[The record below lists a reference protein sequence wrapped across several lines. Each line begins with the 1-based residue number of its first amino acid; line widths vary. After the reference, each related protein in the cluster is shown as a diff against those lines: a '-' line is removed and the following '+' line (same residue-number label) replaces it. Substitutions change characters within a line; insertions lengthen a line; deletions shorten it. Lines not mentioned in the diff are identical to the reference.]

1 MDFVFGL
8 IEFGLMILL
17 FIIAKVSVKHA
28 SNKWRLVY
36 AAPTFLAIAIAVFDG
51 FDVNHIC
58 IYLAAALQLTALFFT
73 FEQVK
78 RKQCLAVISAV
89 MIVANIVFIS
99 ISPSYHRCSYLADF
113 EKAFDTMKAHYVL
126 DREKGIDWDELYSKY
141 EPVFKEVDKT
151 QDHVENYKA
160 WRRFLDEF
168 YDGHVSYCE
177 NSEGLGRDA
186 FCRAYGNDYG
196 LSLARLTSGEIVAI
210 NVEGYDNSYTIDS
223 EEHDVIGMHTVKE
236 IFRPDTAEAD
246 RLTLKNA
253 GIKNGTVI
261 TKWNGRPVEEC
272 LKEVDYYMNQYPVR
286 ENEEF
291 YIPIYAAGIGR
302 NLNYGDTY
310 VPEEELTDR
319 EGNNISDN
327 PSVDI
332 TFIDDN
338 GNEKTVTAPNLGMYA
353 ARMFDTMGKIDDGV
367 NITNLEWQEV
377 NEDTYMIRI
386 SSMAYDRESYS
397 GSDFKMVS
405 DEVREKVEALKEA
418 GVKNIIFDL
427 RSNSGGN
434 PYFVEAVAQIF
445 APKGEH
451 ITYYNAVINEKTA
464 SYDRNADG
472 KYEMGVPSAYEGEDL
487 WHDGKVILLVNSKCV
502 SAGDDMTYIMGSLPN
517 VKVMG
522 FTSSNSSCQA
532 VTGAG
537 LEEGEISF
545 SAVPT
550 LFPDGEIAIDTYSDH
565 VGRTPFDEKIPFD
578 QEAINAIFD
587 KGEDYLLNY
596 VAESF

>member
-51 FDVNHIC
+51 FDVNHIG

-73 FEQVK
+73 FDQVK

-99 ISPSYHRCSYLADF
+99 ISPSYHRCEYYADF
-113 EKAFDTMKAHYVL
+113 EKAFETLRAHYVL
-126 DREKGIDWDELYSKY
+126 DKEKGIDWDELYSKY

-151 QDHVENYKA
+151 QDYVENYKA
-160 WRRFLDEF
+160 WHRFLGKF

-223 EEHDVIGMHTVKE
+223 EEHDVMGMHTVKE

-310 VPEEELTDR
+310 VPEEELTDN

-332 TFIDDN
+332 TFLDDN

-522 FTSSNSSCQA
+522 FTRSNSSCQA
-532 VTGAG
+532 VTGVG